1 CPPSTSGKSTQV
13 SPKEQSP
20 FGTTCIDTAPR
31 VGPVSAEVSSLVSSL
46 AESAFVELAPAV
58 SLLSDVSTVSSPVV
72 GSVVSPDAV
81 VSSADVG
88 GSVPSLAS
96 SPQAEPT
103 EKLTAIAMH
112 AHPRFL
118 NMGLGYHSL
127 GGRAQSLGSS
137 RGKSRRRLAHA
148 IVATASRSQTSRD
161 Y

>member
-46 AESAFVELAPAV
+46 VESASVDVAPAV
-58 SLLSDVSTVSSPVV
+58 SLLSDESTVSSPVV

-81 VSSADVG
+81 VSSADVAV
-88 GSVPSLAS
+88 SVPSLAS

-103 EKLTAIAMH
+103 EKLTAITKH

-118 NMGLGYHSL
+118 NMALGYHSL
-127 GGRAQSLGSS
+127 GARPVL
-137 RGKSRRRLAHA
+137 RPLARQVTPSA
-148 IVATASRSQTSRD
+148 GARD
-161 Y
+161 LSPPQE